1 MVAIAKSICR
11 VVFASAL
18 VATASNIAWAQ
29 TSPQHSRH
37 VTASLVAETRS
48 LVPGQPLH
56 LALRQQIPPGWH
68 TYWSNPGDSGLPT
81 TIDWTLPRGFKAGPI
96 MWPTPERF
104 AYGPVV
110 DYGYQHDVLLPV
122 TIETPADLQPG
133 GEYFALCSR
142 KLACLLGHLHPRGCR
157 AEHCHPGRHRDRA

>member
-18 VATASNIAWAQ
+18 VATASNIVWAQ

-37 VTASLVAETRS
+37 VTASLVTETRS

-56 LALRQQIPPGWH
+56 LALRQQIPPDWH

-96 MWPTPERF
+96 MWPMPERF

-133 GEYFALCSR
+133 SDIALSAHASW
-142 KLACLLGHLHPRGCR
+142 LACSDNCIPEDADLSITIPVSTVT
-157 AEHCHPGRHRDRA
+157 